1 MKNVNPDIWKKF
13 LQGNKEAF
21 AQIYNAH
28 VNALFR
34 YGTKLC
40 HDENL
45 VKDAIH
51 EVFLDLYLKRKKNKA
66 TPKNLRWYL
75 MLAVKRNLI
84 KKLIQNR
91 KLESE
96 DELKFEPEYSIEKII
111 IESEKED
118 ELNKRVNNMLKD
130 LPTRQ
135 KEAVYL
141 RYNESMEYEDIAKIM
156 NISIESARKQVYR
169 AISSLRNKYGQSGLI
184 LFMLKV

>member
-34 YGTKLC
+34 YGTKFC
-40 HDENL
+40 YDENL

-51 EVFLDLYLKRKKNKA
+51 EVFLDLYLKRKKNKT
-66 TPKNLRWYL
+66 TPENLRWYL

-91 KLESE
+91 KLETE
-96 DELKFEPEYSIEKII
+96 DEFKFEPEYSIEKII

-118 ELNKRVNNMLKD
+118 ELNKRVNNMLKN
-130 LPTRQ
+130 LPARQ

-156 NISIESARKQVYR
+156 NISIESVRKQIYR